1 MLILL
6 ESVYKYIPYIFVFI
20 NFTPLIQSAK
30 NKMSGLLQ
38 LYTIYYASVV
48 EIVDKI
54 LAILFVTS
62 INLTPPYPSAKNRLF
77 GLFELWII

>member
-30 NKMSGLLQ
+30 NKMSGLL
-38 LYTIYYASVV
+38 
-48 EIVDKI
+48 
-54 LAILFVTS
+54 
-62 INLTPPYPSAKNRLF
+62 
-77 GLFELWII
+77 